1 MNTNLTDRTVD
12 GGAPVVPVLSGT
24 NIDNQ
29 VDDNFKLD
37 RYISDTLLLPHNY
50 ESVRLDY
57 DTFITNETVNQKL
70 ELLHNNFLYLNAQS
84 KLAINDMPL
93 DGVWETSIGVR
104 DNPHDFRFNDPP
116 TNTTSLV
123 SAAGS
128 SGTSLSGFTDA
139 TFVKDKDNKR
149 FVGFV
154 PTDNGAK
161 LLALEVEIATPV
173 ASPYISGGA
182 PPVERF
188 SGTGI
193 TTLEDQTELEFTNI
207 VDVEATKN
215 GKLFILDNN
224 LVHKLN
230 VESIL
235 TNSSAVSG
243 IGRFLEQSIGGT
255 TTSTND
261 NAKFKNATK
270 LALDKNDNVYV
281 LDTSL
286 SGYRVF
292 DKNLNWKNNNL
303 LSNKF
308 KELADDIYVDI
319 NVDKNT
325 DTIYLLSR
333 QGKLTT
339 FDTKGNFLD
348 TITFVDKI
356 SGETFKTL
364 TFSEIN
370 TNIFYVLTDKSV
382 YKKFVSRPTFSIGT
396 YKTTNILNLP
406 AVSGTESFSFFSS
419 VSGIADRETL
429 FLGSETLSAS
439 YDPPVTNSTVGK
451 IFIEPFEKT
460 NYKSLIYD
468 FYKTQTYD
476 LSSIN
481 INMNEYVSSF
491 MINKA
496 LYKLLYNHMIFN
508 DHIHS
513 KFTGQYIN
521 NGQVELTNISYLQA
535 NQTNILNLSAEQ
547 DYFVGVN
554 EPCIA
559 SVINRCIKKI
569 HDLQLDIVNN
579 LQTKFTNKYPLV
591 EQTVELS

>member
-12 GGAPVVPVLSGT
+12 GAAPIVPVLSGT

-29 VDDNFKLD
+29 VDANFELD
-37 RYISDTLLLPHNY
+37 RYISDKLVLPYDY
-50 ESVRLDY
+50 ESLRLDY
-57 DTFITNETVNQKL
+57 DTFITNETINQKIQ
-70 ELLHNNFLYLNAQS
+70 LLHNNFLYLNAQS

-93 DGVWETSIGVR
+93 DGVWEGSIGVNSSPY
-104 DNPHDFRFNDPP
+104 DYEFNSPP
-116 TNTTSLV
+116 TNTKALTQ
-123 SAAGS
+123 AENAE
-128 SGTSLSGFTDA
+128 GTSLSGFTDA
-139 TFVKDKDNKR
+139 AFVRDLDNER
-149 FVGFV
+149 FVGFI
-154 PTDNGAK
+154 PTNNGTR
-161 LLALEVEIATPV
+161 LLALEAEYGSSAPFIT
-173 ASPYISGGA
+173 GGRD
-182 PPVERF
+182 PVERF

-230 VESIL
+230 VESVV
-235 TNSSAVSG
+235 THSSALSG
-243 IGRFLEQSIGGT
+243 VGRFLEQSIGGT
-255 TTSTND
+255 TTLTND
-261 NAKFKNATK
+261 NTKFKNAVK
-270 LALDKNDNVYV
+270 IALDKNDNVYV

-292 DKNLNWKNNNL
+292 DKNLNWKSNNL
-303 LSNKF
+303 VSNKF
-308 KELADDIYVDI
+308 KELGGDLYVDI

-333 QGKLTT
+333 EGKITT
-339 FDTKGNFLD
+339 FDTSGNFLD
-348 TITFVDKI
+348 TTTFVDKI

-370 TNIFYVLTDKSV
+370 TNIFYVLTDKSL
-382 YKKFVSRPTFSIGT
+382 YKKFVSRPDLSIGT

-406 AVSGTESFSFFSS
+406 AVSGTESFSFFGT

-429 FLGSETLSAS
+429 FLGSETLNAN
-439 YDPPVTNSTVGK
+439 YAPPVTNSTVGK

-460 NYKSLIYD
+460 NYKTLIYD

-476 LSSIN
+476 LSSVE
-481 INMNEYVSSF
+481 INMNEYVSSY

-496 LYKLLYNHMIFN
+496 LYKLFYNHMIFN

-513 KFTGQYIN
+513 KFTGQYLY
-521 NGQVELTNISYLQA
+521 NGQVELTNISYIEH
-535 NQTNILNLSAEQ
+535 NQTNILNLSANQ
-547 DYFVGVN
+547 DYFIGIN

-559 SVINRCIKKI
+559 SVVNRCIKKI
-569 HDLQLDIVNN
+569 CDLQLDILAN

>member
-12 GGAPVVPVLSGT
+12 GAAPVVPVLSGT

-29 VDDNFKLD
+29 VDANFELD
-37 RYISDTLLLPHNY
+37 RYISDKLVLPYDY
-50 ESVRLDY
+50 ESLRLDY
-57 DTFITNETVNQKL
+57 DTFITNETVNQKIQ
-70 ELLHNNFLYLNAQS
+70 LLHNNFLYLNAQS

-93 DGVWETSIGVR
+93 DGVWEGSIGV
-104 DNPHDFRFNDPP
+104 NSSPHDYEFNSPP
-116 TNTTSLV
+116 TNTKALTQ
-123 SAAGS
+123 AENAE
-128 SGTSLSGFTDA
+128 GTSLSGFTDA
-139 TFVKDKDNKR
+139 AFVRDLDNER
-149 FVGFV
+149 FVGFI
-154 PTDNGAK
+154 PTNNGTR
-161 LLALEVEIATPV
+161 LLALEVEYGSSAPFIT
-173 ASPYISGGA
+173 GGRD
-182 PPVERF
+182 PVERF

-207 VDVEATKN
+207 VDVEITKN

-230 VESIL
+230 VESVL
-235 TNSSAVSG
+235 THSSALSG
-243 IGRFLEQSIGGT
+243 VGRFLEQSIGGT
-255 TTSTND
+255 TTLTND
-261 NAKFKNATK
+261 NTKFKNAVK
-270 LALDKNDNVYV
+270 IALDKNDNVYV

-292 DKNLNWKNNNL
+292 DKNLNWKSNNL
-303 LSNKF
+303 VSNKF
-308 KELADDIYVDI
+308 KELGGDLYVDI

-325 DTIYLLSR
+325 DIIYLLSR
-333 QGKLTT
+333 EGKITT
-339 FDTKGNFLD
+339 FDTSGNFLN
-348 TITFVDKI
+348 TTTFVDKV

-370 TNIFYVLTDKSV
+370 TNIFYVLTDKSL
-382 YKKFVSRPTFSIGT
+382 YKKFVSRPDLSIGT

-406 AVSGTESFSFFSS
+406 AVSGTESFSFFST

-429 FLGSETLSAS
+429 FLGSETLNAN
-439 YDPPVTNSTVGK
+439 YAPPVTNSTVGK

-460 NYKSLIYD
+460 NYKTLIYD

-476 LSSIN
+476 LSSVE
-481 INMNEYVSSF
+481 INMNEYVSSY

-496 LYKLLYNHMIFN
+496 LYKLFYNHMIFN

-513 KFTGQYIN
+513 KFTGQYLY
-521 NGQVELTNISYLQA
+521 NGQVELTNISYIEH
-535 NQTNILNLSAEQ
+535 NQTNILNLSANQ
-547 DYFVGVN
+547 DYFIGIN

-559 SVINRCIKKI
+559 SVVNRCIKKI
-569 HDLQLDIVNN
+569 CDLQLDILAN

>member
-12 GGAPVVPVLSGT
+12 GAAPVVPVLSGT

-29 VDDNFKLD
+29 VDANFELD
-37 RYISDTLLLPHNY
+37 RYISDKLVLPYDY
-50 ESVRLDY
+50 ESLRLDY
-57 DTFITNETVNQKL
+57 DTFITNETINQKIQ
-70 ELLHNNFLYLNAQS
+70 LLHNNFLYLNAQS

-93 DGVWETSIGVR
+93 DGVWEGSIGV
-104 DNPHDFRFNDPP
+104 NSSPHDYEFNSPP
-116 TNTTSLV
+116 TNTKALTQ
-123 SAAGS
+123 AENAE
-128 SGTSLSGFTDA
+128 GTSLSGFTDA
-139 TFVKDKDNKR
+139 AFVRDLDDER
-149 FVGFV
+149 FVGFI
-154 PTDNGAK
+154 PTNNGTR
-161 LLALEVEIATPV
+161 LLALEVEYGSSAPFIT
-173 ASPYISGGA
+173 GGRD
-182 PPVERF
+182 PVERF

-207 VDVEATKN
+207 VDVETTKN

-230 VESIL
+230 VESVL
-235 TNSSAVSG
+235 THSSALSG
-243 IGRFLEQSIGGT
+243 VGRFLEQSIGGT

-261 NAKFKNATK
+261 NTKFKNAVK
-270 LALDKNDNVYV
+270 IALDKNDNVYV

-292 DKNLNWKNNNL
+292 DKNLNWKSNNL
-303 LSNKF
+303 ISNKF
-308 KELADDIYVDI
+308 KELGGDLYVDI

-325 DTIYLLSR
+325 NTIYLLSR
-333 QGKLTT
+333 EGKITT
-339 FDTKGNFLD
+339 FDTSGNFLD
-348 TITFVDKI
+348 TTTFVDKV

-370 TNIFYVLTDKSV
+370 TNIFYVLTDKSL
-382 YKKFVSRPTFSIGT
+382 YKKFVSRPDLSIGT

-406 AVSGTESFSFFSS
+406 AVSGTESFSFFST

-429 FLGSETLSAS
+429 FLGSETLNAN
-439 YDPPVTNSTVGK
+439 YAPPVTNSTVGK

-460 NYKSLIYD
+460 NYKTLIYD

-476 LSSIN
+476 LSSVE
-481 INMNEYVSSF
+481 INMNEYVSSY

-496 LYKLLYNHMIFN
+496 LYKLFYNHMIFN

-513 KFTGQYIN
+513 KFTGQYLY
-521 NGQVELTNISYLQA
+521 NGQVELTNISYIEH
-535 NQTNILNLSAEQ
+535 NQTNILNLSANQ
-547 DYFVGVN
+547 DYFIGIN

-559 SVINRCIKKI
+559 SVVNRCIKKI
-569 HDLQLDIVNN
+569 CDLQLDILAN